1 MIDSDEMASRHFI
14 QSNQWHHSRMRKCVY
29 LTAAVLLALQAV
41 PAFAERDPWS
51 GAPVKPD
58 KNRRTPSPITDRFSV
73 EGIFF
78 NPAVTTRLRVDSQS
92 PGPGVVGA
100 TGTVVSGER
109 DLGLAGRIPQGRM
122 QIMFRLRERNRL
134 RVDYFATNRRGYHV
148 ITRDILFGDQT
159 FVASDRVTSSL
170 DWRQFGL
177 TYMYSALRTDRFEV
191 GVGLAVHFIEADARG
206 AVEARQQ
213 RQEVSGAGAFP
224 TIPVD
229 FTWRISQRFA
239 MTARAQYFR
248 AAVHNF
254 EASLADYH
262 GDVQYRWTP
271 NFSLGAGYTI
281 MKSSLNVNDTHFP
294 GAFRLNVRGPEAF
307 FKVSF

>member
-1 MIDSDEMASRHFI
+1 
-14 QSNQWHHSRMRKCVY
+14 MRKGVH
-29 LTAAVLLALQAV
+29 LTAALTFLALQAV
-41 PAFAERDPWS
+41 PAFAQRDPWS
-51 GAPVKPD
+51 GAPVRPD
-58 KNRRTPSPITDRFSV
+58 KNRQPASPITDRFYV

-78 NPAVTTRLRVDSQS
+78 NPAISTMLRVDGQS
-92 PGPGVVGA
+92 PGPGLMGT
-100 TGTVVSGER
+100 TGTIVSGEK
-109 DLGLAGRIPQGRM
+109 DLGLDSRRPQGRM

-134 RVDYFATNRRGYHV
+134 RVDYFATDRRGDRV
-148 ITRDILFGDQT
+148 IAREILFGNQT
-159 FVASDRVTSSL
+159 FVAGDRVTSAL

-177 TYMYSALRTDRFEV
+177 TYLYSAVRTDRFEV
-191 GVGLAVHFIEADARG
+191 GVGLAVHFVQAVARG
-206 AVEARQQ
+206 AVEAKQE

-229 FTWRISQRFA
+229 FTWRISRRFA

-262 GDVQYRWTP
+262 GDFQYRWTP

-281 MKSSLNVNDTHFP
+281 MKSSLNVNNTNFP
-294 GAFRLNVRGPEAF
+294 GAFGLNVRGPEAF